1 MSRADTP
8 SCPRAPRVRLLIVP
22 GLGDSGPGHWQ
33 TWLQGLHRHATRVS
47 QHDWQQPELERW
59 SARIASTIEHGGPGP
74 WVAVAHSF
82 GVLALAHHLAGAP
95 DSSIAGALLVA
106 PANPDRFGLV
116 EALPRRALPALSSMV
131 LSQNDPWMPLSVG
144 LRWARHW
151 GSHVVNLG
159 EVGHINIDSGF
170 GAFPFARRWVMA
182 MEQRL
187 VQQRRQA
194 AGERADVDADGDD
207 PDGLAA

>member
-1 MSRADTP
+1 MSQNPQPDCA
-8 SCPRAPRVRLLIVP
+8 CPAPVRLLIVP

-33 TWLQGLHRHATRVS
+33 TWLQGLHRHATRVT
-47 QHDWQQPELERW
+47 QRKWQQPDLERW
-59 SARIASTIEHGGPGP
+59 SARIASTVEYGGPGP
-74 WVAVAHSF
+74 WVAVAHSY
-82 GVLALAHHLAGAP
+82 GALALAHHLTNTP
-95 DSSIAGALLVA
+95 DSPIAAALLVA
-106 PANPDRFGLV
+106 PANPDRFGQG
-116 EALPRRALPALSSMV
+116 EALPRTPLPCLHSMV

-159 EVGHINIDSGF
+159 EAGHINVAAGF

-187 VQQRRQA
+187 VRQRRHA
-194 AGERADVDADGDD
+194 AAFDDEALADDD
-207 PDGLAA
+207 DLTSLAA